1 MILFVDCSMFSRI
14 ICNNFEFFV
23 LFHSGLPIVN
33 EDAVTS
39 SDTEIYDDDSD
50 TVAMIKELLD
60 SRIRPTVQVF
70 SRNFIF

>member
-1 MILFVDCSMFSRI
+1 MFSR
-14 ICNNFEFFV
+14 NFVMLILNF
-23 LFHSGLPIVN
+23 LKFHSGLPIVN

>member
-1 MILFVDCSMFSRI
+1 MILFFELMFYFGHNY
-14 ICNNFEFFV
+14 NNGFS
-23 LFHSGLPIVN
+23 FHSGLPIVN

-60 SRIRPTVQVF
+60 SRIRPTVQV
-70 SRNFIF
+70 